1 MEKYI
6 EKASVL
12 IEALPYIKE
21 FNEKIVVIKYGGSAM
36 TNEKMREKI
45 IEDIVLMK
53 YVGMKPVIV
62 HGGGPA
68 INDMLD
74 KIGKK
79 TTFING
85 MRVTDEE
92 TMETVEMVLSGGVNK
107 NIVNLLATHS
117 IKAIGISGKDGN
129 LFTAEKLVTG
139 NGDLG
144 YVGNLTN
151 IDTSLLNVLLNNGY
165 TPVIAPV
172 ASDNDGNTFN
182 INADMAASELAS
194 ALKAQKLIYISDI
207 PGILRNIEDE
217 KSLIHQSTLKEI
229 DKLKKEGIINGGMIP
244 KVDFAVKAVNGGVSS
259 VHILDGRV
267 EHSIL
272 LEIFTKKG
280 IGTIIY
286 KDQMGDTKC
295 QGPILVKIKE
305 S

>member
-1 MEKYI
+1 MDKYI
-6 EKASVL
+6 EKASIL

-21 FNEKIVVIKYGGSAM
+21 FNEKIIVIKYGGSAM

-68 INDMLD
+68 INNMLN

-79 TTFING
+79 TAFING
-85 MRVTDEE
+85 LRVTDEE
-92 TMETVEMVLSGGVNK
+92 TMEIVEMVLSGGVNK
-107 NIVNLLATHS
+107 NIVNLLANHS
-117 IKAIGISGKDGN
+117 IKAIGISGKDGK
-129 LFTAEKLVTG
+129 LFTAKKLISD
-139 NGDLG
+139 NGDYG
-144 YVGNLTN
+144 HVGTLTN
-151 IDTSLLNVLLNNGY
+151 VDTSLLDVLLNNGY

-172 ASDNDGNTFN
+172 ASDRDGNTYN

-194 ALKAQKLIYISDI
+194 TLKAQKLIYISDI
-207 PGILRNIEDE
+207 PGLLRNINDE
-217 KSLIHQSTLKEI
+217 KSLIHQTTLKEI
-229 DKLKKEGIINGGMIP
+229 EKLKTDKIINGGMIP
-244 KVDFAVKAVNGGVSS
+244 KVDFAVKAVNEGVAS

-280 IGTIIY
+280 IGTIIQ
-286 KDQMGDTKC
+286 KDK
-295 QGPILVKIKE
+295 
-305 S
+305 

>member
-6 EKASVL
+6 EKAGIL

-21 FNEKIVVIKYGGSAM
+21 FNGKIVVIKYGGSAM
-36 TNEKMREKI
+36 TNDLIRAKI
-45 IEDIVLMK
+45 IEDIALMK

-68 INDMLD
+68 INKMLD

-79 TTFING
+79 TEFING
-85 MRVTDEE
+85 MRVTDKE

-107 NIVNLLATHS
+107 NIVNLLASHN
-117 IKAIGISGKDGN
+117 IKTIGISGKDGK
-129 LFTAEKLVTG
+129 LFTAEKLITAS
-139 NGDLG
+139 GDLG
-144 YVGNLTN
+144 YVGTLTN
-151 IDTSLLNVLLNNGY
+151 IDTSLLNVLLDNEY
-165 TPVIAPV
+165 TPVIAPI
-172 ASDNDGNTFN
+172 ASDSNGNTYN
-182 INADMAASELAS
+182 INADMAASEVAS

-217 KSLIHQSTLKEI
+217 KSLIHQTTLKEI
-229 DKLKKEGIINGGMIP
+229 ENLKKNGIINGGMIP
-244 KVDFAVKAVNGGVSS
+244 KVDFAVKAVNNGVSS

-286 KDQMGDTKC
+286 KEQ
-295 QGPILVKIKE
+295 
-305 S
+305 

>member
-6 EKASVL
+6 EKAGVL

-68 INDMLD
+68 INTMLE

-79 TTFING
+79 TNFING
-85 MRVTDEE
+85 MRVTDKE

-107 NIVNLLATHS
+107 NIVNLLASHS
-117 IKAIGISGKDGN
+117 IKAIGISGKDGK
-129 LFTAEKLVTG
+129 LFTAKKLITDT
-139 NGDLG
+139 GDLG
-144 YVGNLTN
+144 HVGTLTN
-151 IDTSLLNVLLNNGY
+151 IDTSLLDVLLNNGY

-172 ASDNDGNTFN
+172 ASDTDGNTYN

-217 KSLIHQSTLKEI
+217 KSLIHQTTLKEI
-229 DKLKKEGIINGGMIP
+229 EKLKKEGIINGGMIP
-244 KVDFAVKAVNGGVSS
+244 KVDFAVKAVSGGVSS

-280 IGTIIY
+280 IGTIIF
-286 KDQMGDTKC
+286 
-295 QGPILVKIKE
+295 KE
-305 S
+305 Q

>member
-6 EKASVL
+6 EKAGVL

-21 FNEKIVVIKYGGSAM
+21 FNGKIVVIKYGGSAM
-36 TNEKMREKI
+36 TNDLIRAKI
-45 IEDIVLMK
+45 IEDIALMK

-68 INDMLD
+68 INKMLD

-79 TTFING
+79 TEFING
-85 MRVTDEE
+85 MRVTDKE

-107 NIVNLLATHS
+107 NIVNLLASHN
-117 IKAIGISGKDGN
+117 IKTIGISGKDGK
-129 LFTAEKLVTG
+129 LFAAEKLITAS
-139 NGDLG
+139 GDLG
-144 YVGNLTN
+144 YVGTLTN
-151 IDTSLLNVLLNNGY
+151 IDTSLLNVLLDNEY
-165 TPVIAPV
+165 TPVIAPI
-172 ASDNDGNTFN
+172 ASDSNGNTYN
-182 INADMAASELAS
+182 INADMAASEVAS

-217 KSLIHQSTLKEI
+217 KSLIHQTTLKEI
-229 DKLKKEGIINGGMIP
+229 ENLKKNGIINGGMVP
-244 KVDFAVKAVNGGVSS
+244 KVDFAVKAVNNGVSS

-286 KDQMGDTKC
+286 KEQ
-295 QGPILVKIKE
+295 
-305 S
+305 

>member
-6 EKASVL
+6 EKAGVL

-21 FNEKIVVIKYGGSAM
+21 FNGKIVVIKYGGSAM
-36 TNEKMREKI
+36 TNDLIRAKI
-45 IEDIVLMK
+45 IEDIALMK

-68 INDMLD
+68 INKMLD

-79 TTFING
+79 TEFING
-85 MRVTDEE
+85 MRVTDKE

-107 NIVNLLATHS
+107 NIVNLLASHN
-117 IKAIGISGKDGN
+117 IKTIGISGKDGK
-129 LFTAEKLVTG
+129 LFTAEKLITAS
-139 NGDLG
+139 GDLG
-144 YVGNLTN
+144 YVGTLTN
-151 IDTSLLNVLLNNGY
+151 IDTSLLNVLLDNEY
-165 TPVIAPV
+165 TPVIAPI
-172 ASDNDGNTFN
+172 ASDSNGNTYN
-182 INADMAASELAS
+182 INADMAASEVAS

-217 KSLIHQSTLKEI
+217 KSLIHQTTLKEI
-229 DKLKKEGIINGGMIP
+229 ENLKKNGIINGGMIP
-244 KVDFAVKAVNGGVSS
+244 KVDFAVKAVNNGVSS

-286 KDQMGDTKC
+286 KEQ
-295 QGPILVKIKE
+295 
-305 S
+305 

>member
-36 TNEKMREKI
+36 TNDKMREQI

-62 HGGGPA
+62 HGGGPL
-68 INDMLD
+68 INKMLD
-74 KIGKK
+74 RIGKK
-79 TTFING
+79 TDFING
-85 MRVTDEE
+85 MRVTDKE

-107 NIVNLLATHS
+107 SIVNLLALHNL
-117 IKAIGISGKDGN
+117 KAIGISGKDGK
-129 LFTAEKLVTG
+129 LFTANKLITD
-139 NGDLG
+139 NEDLG
-144 YVGNLTN
+144 YVGTITN
-151 IDTSLLNVLLNNGY
+151 IDTSLLDVLLNNGY

-172 ASDNDGNTFN
+172 ASDTDGNTYN
-182 INADMAASELAS
+182 INADMAASAVAS
-194 ALKAQKLIYISDI
+194 GLKAQKLIYISDI
-207 PGILRNIEDE
+207 PGLLRNRDDE
-217 KSLIHQSTLKEI
+217 KSLIHQTTLKEI
-229 DKLKKEGIINGGMIP
+229 KKLKKEGIINGGMIP
-244 KVDFAVKAVNGGVSS
+244 KVDFAVEAVNGGVSS

-280 IGTIIY
+280 IGTIIERE
-286 KDQMGDTKC
+286 K
-295 QGPILVKIKE
+295 
-305 S
+305 